1 MKELVM
7 AICGPTA
14 SGKSL
19 LSMALKDY
27 FPIEIIGMDAFQIYE
42 RLDIG
47 TAKPSKEEQAQ
58 VKHHMI
64 DIISPQS
71 EYTVAEYKIDASSCI
86 DYVINRSKLPVL
98 VGGTGMYL
106 RALSLPLSYG
116 GAQGDIDIRKKYED
130 MASVKGSL
138 YLHELLK
145 KRDSKAAQ
153 KLHPNDKRRIIRA
166 LEVQDITGKPFSS
179 QKMPSYDEGKY
190 NIIPLALKW
199 DREILY
205 DRINKRVDI
214 MFEEGLANEVK
225 GLLDSGVSE
234 YAQSMQAIGYKEII
248 PLLKGESSLEE
259 TKELIKTRSRQY
271 AKRQLT
277 WYRADKRVVWI
288 DMQSGADSAIQKVV
302 RLIEEEIN

>member
-1 MKELVM
+1 MKELVI

-14 SGKSL
+14 SGKSM

-27 FPIEIIGMDAFQIYE
+27 FPIEIIGMDAFQIYD

-47 TAKPSKEEQAQ
+47 TAKPTKEEQAQ
-58 VKHHMI
+58 VEHYMI

-71 EYTVAEYKIDASSCI
+71 EYTVADYKIDASNCI
-86 DYVINRSKLPVL
+86 DYVIDRAKFPVL

-116 GAQGDIDIRKKYED
+116 GVQGDSDIRKKYED
-130 MASVKGSL
+130 MASAKGSL
-138 YLHELLK
+138 YLHELLS
-145 KRDSKAAQ
+145 KRDIKAAQ

-199 DREILY
+199 DREVLY

-214 MFEEGLANEVK
+214 MFEDELVEEVK
-225 GLLDSGVSE
+225 GLLDSGVPE
-234 YAQSMQAIGYKEII
+234 NAQSMQAIGYKEII
-248 PLLKGESSLEE
+248 PLLKGEISLDE
-259 TKELIKTRSRQY
+259 TKEIIKTRSRQY

-277 WYRADKRVVWI
+277 WFRADKRVVWI
-288 DMQSGADSAIQKVV
+288 DMQSGADSAIQQAV
-302 RLIEEEIN
+302 RLIEEEIY